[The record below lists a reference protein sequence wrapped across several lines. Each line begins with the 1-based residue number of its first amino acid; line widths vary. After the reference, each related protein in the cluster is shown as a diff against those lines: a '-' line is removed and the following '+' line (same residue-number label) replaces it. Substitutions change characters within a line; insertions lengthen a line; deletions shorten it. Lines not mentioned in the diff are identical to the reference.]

1 MEWAK
6 LLSTEKLSS
15 EPPEPDSFK
24 EYPINAF
31 EKDYS
36 RIVSSAAFRRLQDK
50 TQVFPLDKS
59 DFIRTRLTH
68 SIEVSTIA
76 RQLGI
81 MISKNTTQYKPT
93 DIAVPEDAEAIASV
107 LLCAGLLH
115 DLGNPP
121 FGHFGETVIGDWFK
135 ENLDHVKYKGRSL
148 RSWLS
153 EQMIADLENFEGNA
167 QALRIL
173 LKAKHGSSLN
183 LSKAIIST
191 LVKYPTD
198 SCSVD
203 KGSADIRKHKLG
215 FFAAEQETF
224 EQISEAVGTAT
235 PDKGIVR
242 HPLTYLLEAA
252 DDIAYSTADL
262 EDAFKKGLFTLD
274 QFIEYYTN
282 SYDHSKIVP
291 HRSPEYFSD
300 EQIQELSKQRGADHT
315 PENDSAAFK
324 KWLTQTRQWLMYVA
338 IYRFSCKYKEIMA
351 GTYCGDLFEGTNHAI
366 TIDIL
371 KGAMRKFAFDTPG
384 ILKLELSGQVILDFL
399 LDHFVPAVLYYDS
412 EYCTDGQA
420 PSKADKKLLAIFSG
434 NYKQDYQNTRTGTE
448 SFDLYLRLLM
458 VTDDRFSGWVF
469 HDQSI
474 IHGIH
479 DSPFQ
484 LMVEV
489 HRSLPLMA
497 YGIIVQKLLIRH
509 SGNLA
514 QLQIRCQLF
523 YEDTA
528 CECERLKRDGVRLQH
543 YMGSEV
549 GHILHLMDLAE
560 DKLKMKFLTSIF
572 LSGIALAISL
582 IVLATS

>member
-135 ENLDHVKYKGRSL
+135 ENLDHVKYKGQPL

-153 EQMIADLENFEGNA
+153 KQMIADLENFEGNA

-191 LVKYPTD
+191 LVKYTHRLPAPLIKA
-198 SCSVD
+198 V
-203 KGSADIRKHKLG
+203 R
-215 FFAAEQETF
+215 
-224 EQISEAVGTAT
+224 ISE
-235 PDKGIVR
+235 
-242 HPLTYLLEAA
+242 
-252 DDIAYSTADL
+252 S
-262 EDAFKKGLFTLD
+262 
-274 QFIEYYTN
+274 TN
-282 SYDHSKIVP
+282 SAS
-291 HRSPEYFSD
+291 S
-300 EQIQELSKQRGADHT
+300 L
-315 PENDSAAFK
+315 
-324 KWLTQTRQWLMYVA
+324 
-338 IYRFSCKYKEIMA
+338 
-351 GTYCGDLFEGTNHAI
+351 
-366 TIDIL
+366 
-371 KGAMRKFAFDTPG
+371 
-384 ILKLELSGQVILDFL
+384 
-399 LDHFVPAVLYYDS
+399 
-412 EYCTDGQA
+412 
-420 PSKADKKLLAIFSG
+420 
-434 NYKQDYQNTRTGTE
+434 QNR
-448 SFDLYLRLLM
+448 RLL
-458 VTDDRFSGWVF
+458 S
-469 HDQSI
+469 
-474 IHGIH
+474 
-479 DSPFQ
+479 
-484 LMVEV
+484 
-489 HRSLPLMA
+489 RSRKRLGPPLPTKA
-497 YGIIVQKLLIRH
+497 SCAIR
-509 SGNLA
+509 
-514 QLQIRCQLF
+514 
-523 YEDTA
+523 
-528 CECERLKRDGVRLQH
+528 
-543 YMGSEV
+543 
-549 GHILHLMDLAE
+549 
-560 DKLKMKFLTSIF
+560 
-572 LSGIALAISL
+572 
-582 IVLATS
+582 